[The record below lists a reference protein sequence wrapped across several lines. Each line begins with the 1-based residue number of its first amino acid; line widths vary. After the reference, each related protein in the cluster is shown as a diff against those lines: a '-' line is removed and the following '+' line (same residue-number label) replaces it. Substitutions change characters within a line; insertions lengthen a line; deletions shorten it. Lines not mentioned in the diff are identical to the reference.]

1 MIKKNTEAFVKK
13 MNKNKNSFSFWRV
26 LILTLNY
33 LHCIYT
39 FFSTI
44 VFTNTLFTYYVY
56 FADHDWCYYSM
67 IMNIICLL
75 SAIALNFMYT
85 FYFINWIQ
93 NNFNIE
99 FDPNYIFFATGNRS
113 PLNTMRQDGRG
124 KWHKAFL
131 FVLYSIL
138 KIIDIVSYTNSSLVM
153 FIMSKPIGIYTRD
166 ADKYLSALSENKTII
181 VQTMRKKMYITGLI
195 SLVIM
200 DLPQSIISLNAL
212 AKKTEA
218 EINFKFATT
227 FTVVRTIISIIWSLG
242 FFIYGYFFE
251 NKKAMRDSKVENL
264 IPN

>member
-1 MIKKNTEAFVKK
+1 

-26 LILTLNY
+26 FILTLNY

-44 VFTNTLFTYYVY
+44 VFTYALFRYYVY
-56 FADHDWCYYSM
+56 FANHDWCYYSM
-67 IMNIICLL
+67 VMNIICLF